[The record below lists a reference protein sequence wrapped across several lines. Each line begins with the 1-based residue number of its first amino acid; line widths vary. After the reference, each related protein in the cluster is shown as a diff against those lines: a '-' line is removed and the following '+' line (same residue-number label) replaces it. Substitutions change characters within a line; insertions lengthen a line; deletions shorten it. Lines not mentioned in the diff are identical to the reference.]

1 MTTARSVLY
10 IDDDHDDI
18 EIITAALRQADPNL
32 HIQIA
37 ENGMAALE
45 YLYDAK
51 ENEKPLPG
59 LIILDI
65 NMPYLDGAATFEK
78 IRQDPFL
85 NNLPLFIF
93 TSSENP
99 NDAAFFK
106 AKGVELL
113 HKPHNI
119 SNIHAIVSQMLQ
131 ACKR

>member
-1 MTTARSVLY
+1 MTNSRTVLY

-18 EIITAALRQADPNL
+18 EIITAAIRQADPNL
-32 HIQIA
+32 NIQVA

-45 YLYDAK
+45 YLNAAK
-51 ENEKPLPG
+51 ENEKPLPS

-78 IRQDPFL
+78 IRQDPFMKE
-85 NNLPLFIF
+85 LPLFIF

-99 NDAAFFK
+99 NDAAYFK
-106 AKGVELL
+106 AKGVELI

-119 SNIHAIVSQMLQ
+119 SNIHATISQMLQ
-131 ACKR
+131 ACKG